1 MELNEV
7 KVSVIVPMYNVA
19 HIVDK
24 AIETLFAQT
33 LQGIEYIFID
43 DCSSDN
49 TLQRLNELL
58 AGKEGRKVK
67 VLHHPKNCGVAVAR
81 NTGLDNA
88 TGEYIYYVDADDYI
102 EPCAIEEMYAESVR
116 CNADIVGCEWFLS
129 FAQNERYMRQ
139 ADVENGTN
147 LFRKMSYGVMRWNL
161 WLFMVRR
168 SLYERERLRF
178 IEGMNM
184 GEDMMIMMK
193 LAMNAGRVSIM
204 HRPFYHYIQTNSG
217 SLTKNFNA
225 YRFQVTAN
233 VNEVG
238 EYIKQ
243 TGRCELEEALMQLK
257 LTLKLPLLIS
267 DKQSDYD
274 TWLSWFS
281 EANGAVDGNKELPWR
296 TRYIQRAAAKRRF
309 WVLKLYY
316 RFVIKLVYGI
326 IFR

>member
-19 HIVDK
+19 HIIDK

-49 TLQRLNELL
+49 TLSRLNELL
-58 AGKEGRKVK
+58 TDKEGVKVK
-67 VLHHPKNCGVAVAR
+67 VLHHQKNCGVAAAR

-102 EPCAIEEMYAESVR
+102 EPCAIEKMYNEAVN
-116 CNADIVGCEWFLS
+116 CDADIVGCEWFLS
-129 FAQNERYMRQ
+129 FEKNERHMKQ
-139 ADVENGTN
+139 AHVETGEE
-147 LFRKMSYGVMRWNL
+147 LFKKMSYGVMRWNL

-168 SLYERERLRF
+168 SLYERERMRF

-193 LAMNAGRVSIM
+193 LAMNANKVTIM
-204 HRPFYHYIQTNSG
+204 HQPFYHYIQTNTG

-225 YRFQVTAN
+225 YRYQVTAN
-233 VNEVG
+233 VEEVG
-238 EYIKQ
+238 NYIAQ
-243 TGRCELEEALMQLK
+243 TGKKEFEETLMQLK
-257 LTLKLPLLIS
+257 LTLKLPLLIT
-267 DKQSDYD
+267 DKVEDYE
-274 TWLSWFS
+274 TWLNWFP
-281 EANGAVDGNKELPWR
+281 EANSFVDNNEELPWR
-296 TRYIQRAAAKRRF
+296 TRYIQKAAAKRRF

-316 RFVIKLVYGI
+316 KFVIKLVYGI

>member
-1 MELNEV
+1 MELNDV
-7 KVSVIVPMYNVA
+7 KVTVIVPMYNVE
-19 HIVDK
+19 HILDK
-24 AIETLFAQT
+24 ALETLFAQT
-33 LQGIEYIFID
+33 LEGVEYIFID

-49 TLQRLNELL
+49 TLQCL
-58 AGKEGRKVK
+58 KEKMPKKNGVAVK
-67 VLHHPKNCGVAVAR
+67 ILHHENNKGVAVAR

-102 EPCAIEEMYAESVR
+102 EPRTLEILYNEAKNSD
-116 CNADIVGCEWFLS
+116 ADIVGCEWFLS
-129 FAQNERYMRQ
+129 FAQNERHMRQ
-139 ADVENGTN
+139 ADVESGDG

-168 SLYERERLRF
+168 SPYERDGLRF

-193 LAMNAGRVSIM
+193 LAMNAGRVSII
-204 HRPFYHYIQTNSG
+204 HQPLYHYIQTNTG

-225 YRFQVTAN
+225 YRYQVTAN

-238 EYIKQ
+238 RYIEQ
-243 TGRCELEEALMQLK
+243 AGRPELEEVLMQLK
-257 LTLKLPLLIS
+257 LTLKLPLLIT
-267 DKQSDYD
+267 DKVDDYE
-274 TWLSWFS
+274 TWLNWFPES
-281 EANGAVDGNKELPWR
+281 NGVVDGNMELPWR

>member
-19 HIVDK
+19 HIIDK

-49 TLQRLNELL
+49 TLLRLNELL
-58 AGKEGRKVK
+58 TDKERVKVK
-67 VLHHPKNCGVAVAR
+67 VLHHQKNCGVAAAR

-102 EPCAIEEMYAESVR
+102 EPCAIEKMYNEAVN
-116 CNADIVGCEWFLS
+116 CDADIVGCEWFLS
-129 FAQNERYMRQ
+129 FEKNERHMKQ
-139 ADVENGTN
+139 AHVETGEE
-147 LFRKMSYGVMRWNL
+147 LFKKMSYGVMRWNL

-168 SLYERERLRF
+168 SLYERERMRF

-193 LAMNAGRVSIM
+193 LAMNANKVTIM
-204 HRPFYHYIQTNSG
+204 HQPFYHYIQTNIG

-225 YRFQVTAN
+225 YRYQVTAN
-233 VNEVG
+233 VEEVG
-238 EYIKQ
+238 NYIVQ
-243 TGRCELEEALMQLK
+243 TGKKEFEETLMQLK
-257 LTLKLPLLIS
+257 LTLKLPLLIT
-267 DKQSDYD
+267 DKVEDYE
-274 TWLSWFS
+274 TWLNWFP
-281 EANGAVDGNKELPWR
+281 EANSFVDDNKELPWR
-296 TRYIQRAAAKRRF
+296 TRYIQKAAVKRRF

-316 RFVIKLVYGI
+316 KFVIKLVYGI